1 MTSTEIF
8 EQRKNKF
15 LKIGRNKGFI
25 NNLENLSSVEFKR
38 NKLKEFFKKKENI
51 FYLIG
56 SLLLLGLL
64 TIYL

>member
-1 MTSTEIF
+1 MKEVLVK
-8 EQRKNKF
+8 EY
-15 LKIGRNKGFI
+15 

-56 SLLLLGLL
+56 ALLLLGLL